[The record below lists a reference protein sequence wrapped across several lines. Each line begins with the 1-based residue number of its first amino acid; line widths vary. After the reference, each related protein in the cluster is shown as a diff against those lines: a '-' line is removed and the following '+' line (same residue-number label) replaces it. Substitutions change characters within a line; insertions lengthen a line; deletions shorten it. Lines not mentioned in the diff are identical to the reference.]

1 MLIDVEEKKRSERT
15 IYASETK
22 LGRPGGVGGEAE
34 RPAGSQQFM
43 VCGAHSTSSGRIPM
57 GLPLVAFPQ
66 AFFPLHGPL
75 RR

>member
-1 MLIDVEEKKRSERT
+1 MRAKRSWGDLVVSVAKRSGRL
-15 IYASETK
+15 A
-22 LGRPGGVGGEAE
+22 LGAL
-34 RPAGSQQFM
+34 
-43 VCGAHSTSSGRIPM
+43 SSSWFAVPTRRRQGRIPM

>member
-1 MLIDVEEKKRSERT
+1 MRAKRSWGDLVVSVAKR
-15 IYASETK
+15 S
-22 LGRPGGVGGEAE
+22 GRLAL
-34 RPAGSQQFM
+34 
-43 VCGAHSTSSGRIPM
+43 SSSWFAVPTRRRQGRIPM